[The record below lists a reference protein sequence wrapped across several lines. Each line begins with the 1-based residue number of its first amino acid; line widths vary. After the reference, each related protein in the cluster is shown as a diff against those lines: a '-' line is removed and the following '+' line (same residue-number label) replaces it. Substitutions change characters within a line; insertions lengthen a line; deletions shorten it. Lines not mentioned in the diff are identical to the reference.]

1 LVSVTPWPLQP
12 FWPLQALLALLHAPW
27 PLHSLIPSQRT
38 ALLVFFS
45 VLPFANAAP
54 DTNSEATA
62 VARTAFFIDMWVFL
76 PERFRSAPVCTPG
89 VANRYSGGTDL
100 LHHRLTQRLPA
111 LQSSSNVGQCLRPFR
126 WSRRF
131 VSPGVACRCRAPSA
145 G

>member
-1 LVSVTPWPLQP
+1 MPWPRSLRANAILAPAELYFFSATATLPPLVVQSCELVSVTPWPLQP

-76 PERFRSAPVCTPG
+76 PQRFRSAAVGTPG
-89 VANRYSGGTDL
+89 D
-100 LHHRLTQRLPA
+100 
-111 LQSSSNVGQCLRPFR
+111 
-126 WSRRF
+126 
-131 VSPGVACRCRAPSA
+131 
-145 G
+145 